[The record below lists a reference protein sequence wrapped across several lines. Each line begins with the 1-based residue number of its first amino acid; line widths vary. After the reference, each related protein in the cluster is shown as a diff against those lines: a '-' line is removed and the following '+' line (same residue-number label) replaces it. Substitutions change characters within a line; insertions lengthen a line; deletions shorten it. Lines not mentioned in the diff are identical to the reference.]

1 MVTNGKYMRRSLTL
15 ITKQNF
21 LYNIRVCIVV
31 YLVVNYSK
39 MKMNFVIMLLFLP
52 TVTSAAS
59 ESISMLVLR
68 GKQSNEQVISLKQVS
83 SRRECTVRCLANT
96 ACVAANVIRRNDT
109 VTCQMLS
116 RSDAEDDLEDNSDAE
131 YLYSE

>member
-1 MVTNGKYMRRSLTL
+1 MANICVDRSLTL

-31 YLVVNYSK
+31 YLVVNYNK
-39 MKMNFVIMLLFLP
+39 MKMNFVIMLVFLP
-52 TVTSAAS
+52 TVACATSK
-59 ESISMLVLR
+59 SISMLVLR

-109 VTCQMLS
+109 VTCQLLS
-116 RSDAEDDLEDNSDAE
+116 RADGEDDLEENSDAE
-131 YLYSE
+131 YLYRE